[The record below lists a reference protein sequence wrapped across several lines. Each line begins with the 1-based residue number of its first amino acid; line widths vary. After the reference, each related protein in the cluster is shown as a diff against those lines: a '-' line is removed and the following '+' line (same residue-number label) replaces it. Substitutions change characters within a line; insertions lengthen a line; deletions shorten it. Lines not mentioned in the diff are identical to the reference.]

1 MKNLAR
7 KNRQREARQKQR
19 KWDNAFQRDQGSVF
33 KHLSESLKRK
43 KDKEK
48 PRLSK
53 NEKKF
58 EQANKHEKDQRCFE
72 NINEV
77 DAYWRELWETE
88 ANENLDADW
97 IKKVEESMGAKVS
110 EEEIARRV
118 EVSTDEVR
126 QAIGKKKNWSG
137 AGRDQIRNFWWKKL
151 TILHQHIAKS
161 FENTINEDRDLE
173 LDWMVMGKTDLI
185 PKEGEWTAANQRPI
199 TLLNT
204 FYKWLTSVL
213 KEKMESHLEKF
224 DMLQCDQR
232 GGR

>member
-58 EQANKHEKDQRCFE
+58 EQADKHEKDQRCFE

-77 DAYWRELWETE
+77 DAYWRGIWETE

-97 IKKVEESMGAKVS
+97 IKEVEESMGAKVS
-110 EEEIARRV
+110 EEETARRV
-118 EVSTDEVR
+118 EVSTDEVS
-126 QAIGKKKNWSG
+126 QATGKKKELEW
-137 AGRDQIRNFWWKKL
+137 GR
-151 TILHQHIAKS
+151 
-161 FENTINEDRDLE
+161 
-173 LDWMVMGKTDLI
+173 
-185 PKEGEWTAANQRPI
+185 EGPN
-199 TLLNT
+199 
-204 FYKWLTSVL
+204 
-213 KEKMESHLEKF
+213 
-224 DMLQCDQR
+224 
-232 GGR
+232 